1 MVEEI
6 GLDTHSLLDVGEI
19 VDPQPIEVG
28 SIEEQRAVLTDDLG
42 LYLARC
48 RNERRLD
55 DKTVKAY
62 RCDILQFIDWLTVR
76 GLTFNR
82 EAMRKHLV
90 HLNAKFSASTV
101 RRKLASLRAWTNW
114 LKRERLISA
123 SPFEDL
129 EVNVRQPLLLP
140 RTIGLA
146 DLRRILE
153 PGETGRKGKQS
164 KPRKGAWQKNAI
176 ALRDQT
182 VLELLTATGIRVSEL
197 CSLDVESIDLSTQ
210 QLRVFGKG
218 SKERIVVLGSK
229 QTLAVLE
236 VYMKSRKGPSTAWCQ
251 PETEALFL
259 SRSMQRLTD
268 QAVRKIIRKRT
279 REAGVEQ
286 HITPHM
292 FRHTFATTLLEQG
305 VSIRYIQQLLGHSS
319 VKTTERY
326 THVSSSSLRQ
336 IMEEHNPRDVISEA
350 WE

>member
-1 MVEEI
+1 MVEEF
-6 GLDTHSLLDVGEI
+6 DRNTESLLGYDGVEE
-19 VDPQPIEVG
+19 VQPLAVCTLD
-28 SIEEQRAVLTDDLG
+28 EQRAELAADLE

-48 RNERRLD
+48 TNERRLD

-62 RCDILQFIDWLTVR
+62 RCDILQFIDWITERRLN
-76 GLTFNR
+76 FNR
-82 EAMRKHLV
+82 EAMRLHLV
-90 HLNAKFSASTV
+90 YLNGKFSASTV

-114 LKRERLISA
+114 LKREHLIYA
-123 SPFEDL
+123 TPFEDL

-140 RTIGLA
+140 RTIALS

-153 PGETGRKGKQS
+153 PSGRAQKGR
-164 KPRKGAWQKNAI
+164 PRKGAWQKSAI

-236 VYMKSRKGPSTAWCQ
+236 VYMKSRKGPKTAWAQ
-251 PETEALFL
+251 PQSEALFL
-259 SRSMQRLTD
+259 SRTMQRLTT

-279 REAGVEQ
+279 QEAGVEL

-326 THVSSSSLRQ
+326 THVSSSSLRA
-336 IMEEHNPRDVISEA
+336 IMEEHNPRDVVSEA
-350 WE
+350 